1 VQKHKR
7 RNNPRRIIWHYTIG
21 TYLPN
26 IIASGIIRRAT
37 AGVYPPEKPVTW
49 FSLDPTWEVM
59 ANKAPIYSDV
69 PSEVLRDLTHRMGGG
84 LVRIGVELRQAPF
97 GIDDLHRVAR
107 CNRQDVE
114 LLKRTG
120 IRHGANPS
128 DWRFTPKEVPVALWR
143 CIEVWDGEGLW
154 MPYESGP
161 IVPAPVPV
169 GSDIG

>member
-21 TYLPN
+21 SYLPS
-26 IIASGIIRRAT
+26 IIASGVIRRTT

-49 FSLDPTWEVM
+49 FSMNPTWEVT

-69 PSEVLRDLTHRMGGG
+69 PSEVLRNLTCLLGDG
-84 LVRIGVELRQAPF
+84 LVRIGAELRHAPF

-107 CNRQDVE
+107 CGRREVE
-114 LLKRTG
+114 GLKRVG
-120 IRHGANPS
+120 IRCGANPS
-128 DWRFTPKEVPVALWR
+128 DWRFTPKEVPAALWR
-143 CIEVWDGEGLW
+143 SIEVWDGEGRW
-154 MPYESGP
+154 VPHESGL
-161 IVPAPVPV
+161 IVPEPVSV